1 MSSDMH
7 HSKTMHSLATK
18 LENFTSANDQISNNL
33 MHQLTLHQNRYQ
45 HHGVMHHQQAVNG
58 SISQKVA
65 SASTQGKKS
74 FNSNQLESS
83 MNSRPSNPN
92 MNSQTANK
100 KNRPDK
106 PNSLPVLNC
115 LFAALNKQNK
125 QNDNEVT
132 KIWNDTLT
140 YYYAHYLFFAL
151 DTHSLL

>member
-1 MSSDMH
+1 MH

-18 LENFTSANDQISNNL
+18 SENSKSANDQISNNL

-45 HHGVMHHQQAVNG
+45 HHGVMHHQQAINE

-65 SASTQGKKS
+65 TAITAGKKN

-83 MNSRPSNPN
+83 MNSRPLNPYI
-92 MNSQTANK
+92 NSQTANK

-132 KIWNDTLT
+132 KISNDTFT
-140 YYYAHYLFFAL
+140 YYMKPNSFMGWILIA
-151 DTHSLL
+151 

>member
-1 MSSDMH
+1 
-7 HSKTMHSLATK
+7 MHSLATK
-18 LENFTSANDQISNNL
+18 SENSKSANDRISNNL

-45 HHGVMHHQQAVNG
+45 HHGVMHHQQAINE

-65 SASTQGKKS
+65 TAITAGKKN

-83 MNSRPSNPN
+83 MNSRPLNPYI
-92 MNSQTANK
+92 NSQTANK

-132 KIWNDTLT
+132 KISNDTFTNYMNSFMRWILI
-140 YYYAHYLFFAL
+140 A
-151 DTHSLL
+151 

>member
-1 MSSDMH
+1 MH

-45 HHGVMHHQQAVNG
+45 HHGGMHHPQAVNE
-58 SISQKVA
+58 SISQKVT
-65 SASTQGKKS
+65 SAITQGKKS
-74 FNSNQLESS
+74 INSNQLESS
-83 MNSRPSNPN
+83 MNSRPLNAN
-92 MNSQTANK
+92 IDSQTANK

-125 QNDNEVT
+125 QNDNEVM
-132 KIWNDTLT
+132 KILIHTFT
-140 YYYAHYLFFAL
+140 YYYIYKTFYMI
-151 DTHSLL
+151 